1 MDLSQSMDFATDNF
15 IKKKKKK
22 TNLRKRISYK

>member
-15 IKKKKKK
+15 IKKKKK